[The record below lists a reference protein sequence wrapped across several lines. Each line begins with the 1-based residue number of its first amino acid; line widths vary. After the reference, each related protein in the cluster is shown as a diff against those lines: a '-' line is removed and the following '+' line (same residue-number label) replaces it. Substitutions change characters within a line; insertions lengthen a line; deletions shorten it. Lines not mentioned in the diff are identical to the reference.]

1 MIHLENNLLELVGS
15 VGFPVI
21 ISLYLLTRI
30 ETKMEKLSESI
41 YSLNN
46 TITKLE
52 IFVREDETKKDK

>member
-1 MIHLENNLLELVGS
+1 MENNLLELVGS